1 MFMFGI
7 NMAVLLI
14 CLPLFVIGC
23 GLCCPDSDDR
33 DEAKEVERDKKVIEN
48 DTQITQN
55 DKIIQKVVSQRN
67 KQNDSKD
74 YVLSRNIDNDI
85 DKGHGFKNLSNTC
98 YMNAIMQCLLHT
110 KGYTEWVKG
119 KGWEENLEEHKDQ
132 NNNNIHGEINNLK
145 NENRNNSNLNSQL
158 EGLKAQQAIN
168 SQVKEL
174 ISQYGEKN
182 VDSLSCDKLVRA
194 AEPYIQSLFR
204 GYSGPIDV
212 ASNTGNI
219 AGGVPMTPQ
228 KNIWQRIL
236 GWFLGLFSGPQVK
249 EKTFGK
255 QYDGTEF
262 LFDFLNI
269 SCYGGSE
276 DYTGFKWTSMEKCI
290 KECSSCKLKQKYHGY
305 QLSENIVQLYL
316 LQDETPY
323 CSLDGLLRK
332 RFFDVE
338 QSSGVDCNDCSK
350 REVAT
355 VDKKY
360 IMDITG
366 NKYLVFSF
374 ARYASDRHSNRQS
387 YIDKKVIFPQVLD
400 LKDFVLEFSK
410 KYAKYSLYAV
420 VYHDGDLNS
429 GHYVAACKHD
439 GNWILYNDER
449 AGVIERFWTLDNT
462 SIPSSPSEN
471 CNENLQMP
479 NVEDIDNQNQFYI
492 SKKAYILFYEK
503 LEQDDLS

>member
-1 MFMFGI
+1 MFGI
-7 NMAVLLI
+7 NIAVLLI

-23 GLCCPDSDDR
+23 GLCCSDSDDR

-55 DKIIQKVVSQRN
+55 DKIIQQVVNQKN

-74 YVLSRNIDNDI
+74 YVLSREGNNDI
-85 DKGHGFKNLSNTC
+85 DKGHGFQNLSNTC

-110 KGYTEWVKG
+110 KGYTEWVKS

-132 NNNNIHGEINNLK
+132 NNNNIHVGINNLK

-168 SQVKEL
+168 YQVKQL
-174 ISQYGEKN
+174 ISQYGEK
-182 VDSLSCDKLVRA
+182 DGSTLSCDELVRA

-204 GYSGPIDV
+204 GYSRPIDV
-212 ASNTGNI
+212 ASNTVNI
-219 AGGVPMTPQ
+219 AGEVPMTPQ

-236 GWFLGLFSGPQVK
+236 GWFLGFFSGPQVK

-269 SCYGGSE
+269 SCYGE
-276 DYTGFKWTSMEKCI
+276 AYTGFRWTSMEDCI
-290 KECSSCKLKQKYHGY
+290 KECPSCKLKSQYPGY

-323 CSLDGLLRK
+323 CSLEGLLKK
-332 RFFDVE
+332 RFSEVE
-338 QSSGVDCNDCSK
+338 KSSGVDCNFCSK
-350 REVAT
+350 HRVAT
-355 VDKKY
+355 VDKNY
-360 IMDITG
+360 SMDITG
-366 NKYLVFSF
+366 NKYLIFSF

-387 YIDKKVIFPQVLD
+387 YIGKKVIFPQVLD
-400 LKDFVLEFSK
+400 LEDFVLEFSK
-410 KYAKYSLYAV
+410 RYAKYSLYAV

-439 GNWILYNDER
+439 GNWILYNDR
-449 AGVIERFWTLDNT
+449 QAGVIERFWTFNNT
-462 SIPSSPSEN
+462 SIPSSLSGDG
-471 CNENLQMP
+471 NEIFQIS
-479 NVEDIDNQNQFYI
+479 NVEDIDNQNPFYI

-503 LEQDDLS
+503 LEQDD